1 MKQRHK
7 IIIVGFPIFFLTILG
22 FAYIEALGSITNS
35 KSIEYR
41 EDCYDLE
48 FQGVGGS
55 MYNTL
60 CDLRDQ
66 NEKLIEQN
74 KQIIAEEQKQTKLL
88 DQIDCYNFFYYAN
101 QRNWNCGIPLN
112 LTGVWTP

>member
-41 EDCYDLE
+41 EDCDTVNLREYHNVLDSL
-48 FQGVGGS
+48 V
-55 MYNTL
+55 